1 MLNVVVPQGVH
12 AGQSFL
18 AQTPTGP
25 MSIVVPQGSGPGQQI
40 TFSVAP
46 PSISVVGAVQVHPE
60 PISVVGAVQVHP
72 GPISVVGAVRVDPE
86 PIPPVGTSTGMQI
99 ASNTTPEM
107 DALVNSTRVAVNWL
121 LVPSV
126 LGLFIFPGGTL
137 GFSTAVGFL
146 CCPSTKLAQAKM
158 SLWLHNMAVAT
169 AVFCALG
176 SCLSGGIGFAALAQ
190 VSTCQAAS
198 GYSGSC
204 DGYNP
209 SPLAQSPL
217 VPNDDTCAPNS
228 AETDGLMG
236 AAGNGSPEK
245 HLANWWQGAHSGW
258 CDDGAQSW
266 REGDRMFCACGTDIS
281 DCGPRSERDC
291 CESWASACAELSV
304 GGGIAVFLFFLQGF
318 MCVAACIA
326 AHRAARLKALA
337 NANRIHTNGCH
348 CCC

>member
-1 MLNVVVPQGVH
+1 MLTVVVPQGVH

-46 PSISVVGAVQVHPE
+46 PSGIPVVAAMQVHPE
-60 PISVVGAVQVHP
+60 PMP
-72 GPISVVGAVRVDPE
+72 VVGAVRVGPE
-86 PIPPVGTSTGMQI
+86 PMPVVGSSTGMQI
-99 ASNTTPEM
+99 ESNATPEM

-126 LGLFIFPGGTL
+126 LGLIIFPGGTL
-137 GFSTAVGFL
+137 GFATAVGFL
-146 CCPSTKLAQAKM
+146 CGASTKLAQAKM

-204 DGYNP
+204 DGYSV

-236 AAGNGSPEK
+236 PAGNGSPET
-245 HLANWWQGAHSGW
+245 HLANWWYEGAHSGW
-258 CDDGAQSW
+258 CDDGGQSL
-266 REGDRMFCACGTDIS
+266 REGDPMFCACGTDFS

-291 CESWASACAELSV
+291 CESWASACATLSV
-304 GGGIAVFLFFLQGF
+304 GGGIAAFLFFLQGF

-337 NANRIHTNGCH
+337 NANRIRTNCCH
-348 CCC
+348 CC